1 MILQAY
7 ISVNHQNQQKH
18 LKIITIYLQKYM
30 IWLTFLLRLGKMKV
44 FYIDFTFEKLK
55 ELYMK
60 KLSLP
65 PTERRRLTRNQ
76 TEPDL
81 SIYLQGTRMF

>member
-7 ISVNHQNQQKH
+7 IRVNHQNQQKH
-18 LKIITIYLQKYM
+18 VKIITIYIQKYR

-55 ELYMK
+55 GK
-60 KLSLP
+60 S
-65 PTERRRLTRNQ
+65 
-76 TEPDL
+76 
-81 SIYLQGTRMF
+81 